1 VRGAAR
7 PRGNERQLSSTPP
20 APAAIVPIITDN
32 PEAGAEVADVV
43 GRCKCRWGEPLDAMS
58 SICPSAW
65 YVVDMGRVAERSQLT
80 AAEYLAWERDQ
91 PVKHEFFH
99 GEVFAMAGG
108 TLRHNALGV
117 SMGAELRAV
126 LRSRGCSVLSSDQRL
141 AFPPDARYVY
151 PDVTVIY
158 GPPVFQQGTD
168 DVIINPS
175 ILVEVLS
182 RSTEEYDRGLKWAGY
197 QRLGSLTDYLLV
209 AQAEAR
215 IEHYRRNAD
224 GSWTYRTAG
233 PGDRIALTGGRELA
247 LDAIYAGAFELP
259 GD

>member
-1 VRGAAR
+1 
-7 PRGNERQLSSTPP
+7 
-20 APAAIVPIITDN
+20 
-32 PEAGAEVADVV
+32 
-43 GRCKCRWGEPLDAMS
+43 
-58 SICPSAW
+58 
-65 YVVDMGRVAERSQLT
+65 MGRVAERSQLT
-80 AAEYLAWERDQ
+80 AAEYLAWERKQ

-108 TLRHNALGV
+108 TPRHNALGV
-117 SMGAELRAV
+117 SMGAELRAL
-126 LRSRGCSVLSSDQRL
+126 LRSHGCSVLSSDQRL

-151 PDVTVIY
+151 PDVTVIC
-158 GPPVFQQGTD
+158 GPPVFQPGTD
-168 DVIINPS
+168 DVIMNPT

-197 QRLGSLTDYLLV
+197 QRIDALADYLLV

-233 PGDRIALTGGRELA
+233 PGDHVVLTGGAELA
-247 LDAIYAGAFELP
+247 VDAIYAGMFDVP
-259 GD
+259 GE